1 MPDIAADRLERLTAA
16 IFAGAGSSAEEAAT
30 VARHLISANLVG
42 HDSHGVLNIPV
53 YIERIR
59 AGHIVPGAPFE
70 LLRDDATTTVVDGHW
85 GFGYTVTNRALDITL
100 DKARRH
106 GTAATTILRQGHIG
120 RLGDYTIRGAQAG
133 MLTFLTADSG
143 RGPKKVAPYGGRE
156 PRLGT
161 NPISIGVPSA
171 TEAPFCLDMATSA
184 AAAGKLKVAQAR
196 GESVPEHW
204 LVDADG
210 NPTGDPAAADNGGAL
225 QPLGGPEGFKGYG
238 LSAMVEIMAG
248 ILPGLGFGVEP
259 SGRHNDGC
267 FLFCVKVD
275 ALRPIDA
282 FRDEIKAFADYLN
295 ATPPARGFEQVYF
308 PGQIEHQRMQQRLRD
323 GIPVE
328 DKTWQ
333 ALLALAAEYE
343 VPEDW

>member
-1 MPDIAADRLERLTAA
+1 
-16 IFAGAGSSAEEAAT
+16 
-30 VARHLISANLVG
+30 
-42 HDSHGVLNIPV
+42 
-53 YIERIR
+53 
-59 AGHIVPGAPFE
+59 
-70 LLRDDATTTVVDGHW
+70 
-85 GFGYTVTNRALDITL
+85 
-100 DKARRH
+100 
-106 GTAATTILRQGHIG
+106 
-120 RLGDYTIRGAQAG
+120 

-143 RGPKKVAPYGGRE
+143 RGPKKVAPFGGRE

-196 GESVPEHW
+196 GERVPEHW

-210 NPTGDPAAADNGGAL
+210 NPSGDPGAADNGGAL
-225 QPLGGPEGFKGYG
+225 QPLGGPEGFKGFG

-308 PGQIEHQRMQQRLRD
+308 PGQIEHQRMQQRRRD

-333 ALLALAAEYE
+333 ALLALATEYE
-343 VPEDW
+343 VPGNW